1 MDLWLYTTAT
11 PNNYVNKVLSNDTKL
26 TFYTKNQN
34 TDIMNP
40 SIILNGDVA
49 GFCGFNYAYI
59 PEYGRYYFVSPP
71 IISGKTVYLKMHVD
85 VLYTY
90 RAIIMKSPCIAIRSS
105 NRGNLYFQDD
115 YIQFEEGYRYNVSK
129 FPYRFDA
136 ESGTYILCIS
146 GR

>member
-1 MDLWLYTTAT
+1 MFRNLTNEITVTGNVKDTFNILDPIIQL
-11 PNNYVNKVLSNDTKL
+11 NYNAAL
-26 TFYTKNQN
+26 KN
-34 TDIMNP
+34 
-40 SIILNGDVA
+40 V
-49 GFCGFNYAYI
+49 NYAYI
-59 PEYGRYYFVSPP
+59 PEFGRYYFVSPP

-85 VLYTY
+85 VLFTY
-90 RAIIMKSPCIAIRSS
+90 KAIIMKSPCIAIRSS

-115 YIQFEEGYRYNVSK
+115 YIQFEEGYRYNVSR

>member
-1 MDLWLYTTAT
+1 MIIKLYTQTI
-11 PNNYVNKVLSNDTKL
+11 PKNKMFRNLTNEITVIGNVKDT
-26 TFYTKNQN
+26 F
-34 TDIMNP
+34 D
-40 SIILNGDVA
+40 ILNPIIQLNYNAALKNV
-49 GFCGFNYAYI
+49 NYAYI
-59 PEYGRYYFVSPP
+59 PEFGRYYFVSPP

-85 VLYTY
+85 VLFTY
-90 RAIIMKSPCIAIRSS
+90 KAIIMKSPCIAIRSS

-115 YIQFEEGYRYNVSK
+115 YIQFEEGYRYNVSR

>member
-1 MDLWLYTTAT
+1 MIIKLYTQTI
-11 PNNYVNKVLSNDTKL
+11 PKNKMFRNLTNEITVTGSVKDT
-26 TFYTKNQN
+26 F
-34 TDIMNP
+34 D
-40 SIILNGDVA
+40 ILNPIIQLNYNVA
-49 GFCGFNYAYI
+49 LKNVNYAYI
-59 PEYGRYYFVSPP
+59 PEFGRYYLVSPP

-85 VLYTY
+85 VLFTY
-90 RAIIMKSPCIAIRSS
+90 KAIIMKSPCIAIRSS

-115 YIQFEEGYRYNVSK
+115 YIQFEEGYRYNVSR

>member
-1 MDLWLYTTAT
+1 MIIKLYTQTI
-11 PNNYVNKVLSNDTKL
+11 PKNKMFRNLTNEITLTGNVKDT
-26 TFYTKNQN
+26 F
-34 TDIMNP
+34 D
-40 SIILNGDVA
+40 ILNPIVQFNYNA
-49 GFCGFNYAYI
+49 NLKNVNYAYI

-85 VLYTY
+85 VLFTY
-90 RAIIMKSPCIAIRSS
+90 RNIIMKSPCIAIRSS

>member
-1 MDLWLYTTAT
+1 MVIKLYTQTI
-11 PNNYVNKVLSNDTKL
+11 PKNKMFRNLTNEITLTGNVKDT
-26 TFYTKNQN
+26 F
-34 TDIMNP
+34 D
-40 SIILNGDVA
+40 ILNPIVQ
-49 GFCGFNYAYI
+49 FNYNVNLKNVNYAYI

-71 IISGKTVYLKMHVD
+71 IISGKTAYLKMHVD
-85 VLYTY
+85 VLFTY
-90 RAIIMKSPCIAIRSS
+90 KNIIMKSPCIAIRSS

>member
-1 MDLWLYTTAT
+1 MIIKLYTQTI
-11 PNNYVNKVLSNDTKL
+11 PKNKMFRNLTNEITLTGNVKDT
-26 TFYTKNQN
+26 F
-34 TDIMNP
+34 D
-40 SIILNGDVA
+40 ILNPIVQFNYNA
-49 GFCGFNYAYI
+49 NLKNVNYAYI

-71 IISGKTVYLKMHVD
+71 IISGKTAYLKMHVD
-85 VLYTY
+85 VLFTY
-90 RAIIMKSPCIAIRSS
+90 RNIIMKSPCIAIRSS

>member
-1 MDLWLYTTAT
+1 MIIKLYTQTI
-11 PNNYVNKVLSNDTKL
+11 PKNKMFRNLTNEITVTGNVKDT
-26 TFYTKNQN
+26 F
-34 TDIMNP
+34 D
-40 SIILNGDVA
+40 ILNPIVQ
-49 GFCGFNYAYI
+49 FNYNVNLKNVNYAYI
-59 PEYGRYYFVSPP
+59 PEFGRYYFVSPP

-85 VLYTY
+85 VLFTY
-90 RAIIMKSPCIAIRSS
+90 KAIIMKSPCIAIRSS

-115 YIQFEEGYRYNVSK
+115 YIQFEEGYRYNVSR

>member
-1 MDLWLYTTAT
+1 MIIKLYTQTI
-11 PNNYVNKVLSNDTKL
+11 PKNKMFRNLTNEITLTGNVKDT
-26 TFYTKNQN
+26 F
-34 TDIMNP
+34 D
-40 SIILNGDVA
+40 ILNPIVQFNYNA
-49 GFCGFNYAYI
+49 NLKNVNYAYI

-85 VLYTY
+85 VLFTY

-136 ESGTYILCIS
+136 ESGTYIICIS

>member
-1 MDLWLYTTAT
+1 MVIKLYTQTI
-11 PNNYVNKVLSNDTKL
+11 PKNKMFRNLTNEITVTGNVKDT
-26 TFYTKNQN
+26 F
-34 TDIMNP
+34 D
-40 SIILNGDVA
+40 ILNPIVQ
-49 GFCGFNYAYI
+49 FNYNVNLKNVNYAYI

-85 VLYTY
+85 VLFTY
-90 RAIIMKSPCIAIRSS
+90 KAIIMKSPCIAIRSS

-136 ESGTYILCIS
+136 ESGTYIICIS

>member
-1 MDLWLYTTAT
+1 MIIKLYTQTI
-11 PNNYVNKVLSNDTKL
+11 PKNKMFRNL
-26 TFYTKNQN
+26 TNE
-34 TDIMNP
+34 
-40 SIILNGDVA
+40 IILTGNVKDTFDILNPIVQ
-49 GFCGFNYAYI
+49 FNYNVNLKNVNYAYI

-85 VLYTY
+85 VLFTY
-90 RAIIMKSPCIAIRSS
+90 KAIIMKSPCIAIRSS

-115 YIQFEEGYRYNVSK
+115 YIQFEEGYRYNVSR
-129 FPYRFDA
+129 FPYRFDV

>member
-1 MDLWLYTTAT
+1 MVIKLYTQTI
-11 PNNYVNKVLSNDTKL
+11 PKNKMFRNLTNEITVTGNVKDT
-26 TFYTKNQN
+26 F
-34 TDIMNP
+34 D
-40 SIILNGDVA
+40 ILNPIVQFNYNA
-49 GFCGFNYAYI
+49 NFKNVNYAYI

-71 IISGKTVYLKMHVD
+71 IISGNTVYLKMHVD
-85 VLYTY
+85 VLFTY
-90 RAIIMKSPCIAIRSS
+90 RNIIMKSPCIAIRSS

-129 FPYRFDA
+129 FPYRFDV

>member
-1 MDLWLYTTAT
+1 MIIKLYTQTISK
-11 PNNYVNKVLSNDTKL
+11 NKMFRNLTNEITITGNVKDT
-26 TFYTKNQN
+26 F
-34 TDIMNP
+34 D
-40 SIILNGDVA
+40 ILNPIVQFNYNA
-49 GFCGFNYAYI
+49 NLKNVNYAYI
-59 PEYGRYYFVSPP
+59 PEFGRYYFVSPP
-71 IISGKTVYLKMHVD
+71 IISGKTAYLKMHVD
-85 VLYTY
+85 VLYTH

>member
-1 MDLWLYTTAT
+1 MIIKLYTQTI
-11 PNNYVNKVLSNDTKL
+11 PKNKMFRNLTNEITITGNVKDT
-26 TFYTKNQN
+26 F
-34 TDIMNP
+34 D
-40 SIILNGDVA
+40 ILNPIVQFNYNA
-49 GFCGFNYAYI
+49 NLKSVNYAYI

-71 IISGKTVYLKMHVD
+71 IISGKTAYLKMHVD
-85 VLYTY
+85 VLFTY
-90 RAIIMKSPCIAIRSS
+90 RNIIMKSPCIAIRSS

>member
-1 MDLWLYTTAT
+1 MIIKLYTQTI
-11 PNNYVNKVLSNDTKL
+11 PKNKMFRNLTNEITLTGNVKDT
-26 TFYTKNQN
+26 F
-34 TDIMNP
+34 D
-40 SIILNGDVA
+40 ILNPIVQFNYNA
-49 GFCGFNYAYI
+49 NLKNVNYAYI

-85 VLYTY
+85 VLFTY
-90 RAIIMKSPCIAIRSS
+90 KAIIMKSPCIAIRSS

>member
-1 MDLWLYTTAT
+1 MVIKLYTQTI
-11 PNNYVNKVLSNDTKL
+11 PKNKMFRNLTNEITVTGNVKDT
-26 TFYTKNQN
+26 F
-34 TDIMNP
+34 D
-40 SIILNGDVA
+40 ILNPIVQ
-49 GFCGFNYAYI
+49 FNYNVNLKNVNYAYI

-85 VLYTY
+85 VLFTY

-115 YIQFEEGYRYNVSK
+115 YIQFEEGYRYNVSR

>member
-1 MDLWLYTTAT
+1 MIIKLYTQTI
-11 PNNYVNKVLSNDTKL
+11 PKNKMFRNLTNEITLTGNVKDT
-26 TFYTKNQN
+26 F
-34 TDIMNP
+34 D
-40 SIILNGDVA
+40 ILNPIVQFNYNA
-49 GFCGFNYAYI
+49 NLKNVNYAYI

-71 IISGKTVYLKMHVD
+71 IISGKTAYLKMHVD
-85 VLYTY
+85 VLFTY
-90 RAIIMKSPCIAIRSS
+90 RNIIMKSPCIAIRSS

-136 ESGTYILCIS
+136 ESGTYIICIS

>member
-1 MDLWLYTTAT
+1 MII
-11 PNNYVNKVLSNDTKL
+11 K
-26 TFYTKNQN
+26 FYTQTIPKNKMFRN
-34 TDIMNP
+34 LTNEITVTGNVKDTFD
-40 SIILNGDVA
+40 ILNPIVQ
-49 GFCGFNYAYI
+49 FNYNVNLKNVNYAYI

-85 VLYTY
+85 VLFTY
-90 RAIIMKSPCIAIRSS
+90 KAIIMKSPCIAIRSS

-129 FPYRFDA
+129 FPYRFDV

>member
-1 MDLWLYTTAT
+1 MIIKLYTQTI
-11 PNNYVNKVLSNDTKL
+11 PKNKMFRNLTNEITLTGNVKDT
-26 TFYTKNQN
+26 F
-34 TDIMNP
+34 D
-40 SIILNGDVA
+40 ILNPIVQFNYNA
-49 GFCGFNYAYI
+49 NLKNVNYAYI

-136 ESGTYILCIS
+136 ESGTYIICIS

>member
-1 MDLWLYTTAT
+1 MIIKLYTQTI
-11 PNNYVNKVLSNDTKL
+11 PKNKMYRNLTNEITVTGNVKDT
-26 TFYTKNQN
+26 F
-34 TDIMNP
+34 D
-40 SIILNGDVA
+40 ILNPIVQFNYNA
-49 GFCGFNYAYI
+49 NLKNVNYAYI

-85 VLYTY
+85 VLFTY
-90 RAIIMKSPCIAIRSS
+90 KAIIMKSPCISIRSS

-129 FPYRFDA
+129 FPYNFA
-136 ESGTYILCIS
+136 SVGGTYLLYIA

>member
-1 MDLWLYTTAT
+1 MIIKLYTQTI
-11 PNNYVNKVLSNDTKL
+11 PKNKMFRNLTNEITVTGNVKDT
-26 TFYTKNQN
+26 F
-34 TDIMNP
+34 D
-40 SIILNGDVA
+40 ILNPIVQ
-49 GFCGFNYAYI
+49 FNYNVNLKNVNYAYI

-85 VLYTY
+85 VLFTY
-90 RAIIMKSPCIAIRSS
+90 KTIIMKSPCIAIRSS

>member
-1 MDLWLYTTAT
+1 MIIKLYTQTI
-11 PNNYVNKVLSNDTKL
+11 PKNKMFRNLTNEITLTGNVKDT
-26 TFYTKNQN
+26 F
-34 TDIMNP
+34 D
-40 SIILNGDVA
+40 ILNPIVQFNYNA
-49 GFCGFNYAYI
+49 NLKNVNYAYI

>member
-1 MDLWLYTTAT
+1 MIIKLYTQTIPKNKMFRDLT
-11 PNNYVNKVLSNDTKL
+11 NEITLTGNVKGTFDTLNPIVQFNYNVNL
-26 TFYTKNQN
+26 KN
-34 TDIMNP
+34 
-40 SIILNGDVA
+40 V
-49 GFCGFNYAYI
+49 NYAYI

-85 VLYTY
+85 VLFTY

-129 FPYRFDA
+129 FPYRFDS

>member
-1 MDLWLYTTAT
+1 MIIKLYTQTI
-11 PNNYVNKVLSNDTKL
+11 PKNKMFRNLTNEITLTGNVKDT
-26 TFYTKNQN
+26 F
-34 TDIMNP
+34 D
-40 SIILNGDVA
+40 ILNPIVQFNYNA
-49 GFCGFNYAYI
+49 NLKNVNYAYI

-71 IISGKTVYLKMHVD
+71 IISGKTVYLKMYVD
-85 VLYTY
+85 VLFTY
-90 RAIIMKSPCIAIRSS
+90 KAIIMKSPCIAIRSS

-115 YIQFEEGYRYNVSK
+115 YIQFEEGYRYNVSR